1 VQGVTRA
8 MEAQVLRKWAALVSM
23 KQADQRTAG
32 LSHLIGAKA
41 LVSSSRAVANC
52 LFALEGRRL
61 SLGRSGPLPRP
72 ARHVLRD
79 SCAQSGRGASID
91 SQLHG
96 YLCDRS
102 IEWLGRL
109 DHAIVQI
116 VRSNSG
122 RIFLP
127 SPLSSRKSTSIPGV
141 KRWWG
146 QFTRVF
152 ADAFCG
158 RCFDYMN
165 KCLADIKNCVMNLE
179 SMRVPG
185 RADTQMMPVIASW
198 SLRNSGSVRRCWAHD
213 G

>member
-1 VQGVTRA
+1 

-23 KQADQRTAG
+23 KRVDQLIG
-32 LSHLIGAKA
+32 CLSHLIGAKA
-41 LVSSSRAVANC
+41 LVRSSRAIANC

-61 SLGRSGPLPRP
+61 SLGWSGPLPRP

-96 YLCDRS
+96 YLCDGS

-109 DHAIVQI
+109 DYVIVQI

-127 SPLSSRKSTSIPGV
+127 PPLSSRKSTSFLGV
-141 KRWWG
+141 K
-146 QFTRVF
+146 
-152 ADAFCG
+152 C
-158 RCFDYMN
+158 
-165 KCLADIKNCVMNLE
+165 
-179 SMRVPG
+179 
-185 RADTQMMPVIASW
+185 
-198 SLRNSGSVRRCWAHD
+198 
-213 G
+213 